1 MAQSYNSV
9 IFSIAQNCENPE
21 KAMEVLDY
29 IYESPE
35 VMNLINWGEEGVD
48 YVLEDAGINEVIAA
62 KQEQFDKWLSENQ

>member
-1 MAQSYNSV
+1 
-9 IFSIAQNCENPE
+9 
-21 KAMEVLDY
+21 MEVLDY